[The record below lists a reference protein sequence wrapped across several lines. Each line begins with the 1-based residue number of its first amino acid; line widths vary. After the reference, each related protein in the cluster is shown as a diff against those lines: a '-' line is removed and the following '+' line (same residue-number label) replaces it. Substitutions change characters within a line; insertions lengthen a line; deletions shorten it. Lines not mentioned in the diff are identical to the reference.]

1 MKKEKIVDKETYQ
14 NIISLELYINQQTI
28 TEKINQL
35 IELAESIGA
44 PTCRVMKQGDRY
56 TSIFID
62 RRK

>member
-1 MKKEKIVDKETYQ
+1 LDKETYQ
-14 NIISLELYINQQTI
+14 DIISLQLYINNPLTL

-44 PTCRVMKQGDRY
+44 PTCRIIKQGDRY